1 MSDQATESIVV
12 GAPPEAVYAIV
23 LDFAHYPSWAA
34 DLKEVTVLD
43 ADADGTAHQVRY
55 RAAAFGRST
64 TYVLAYD
71 YSDAPR
77 KLAWEQASGDIT
89 ARIDGQYIFEPQ
101 GEGTKVTYHLEV
113 DLKFPLPGFIKQRAA
128 ARIVSTALRQL
139 RDRVESLYVTS
150 PSAETD
156 H

>member
-12 GAPPEAVYAIV
+12 SAPPAAVYAIV
-23 LDFAHYPSWAA
+23 TDFANYPTWAA

-43 ADADGTAHQVRY
+43 ADDDGTAHQVRY

-71 YSDAPR
+71 YSEAPH
-77 KLAWEQASGDIT
+77 KLNWEQASGDIT
-89 ARIDGQYIFEPQ
+89 ARIDGQYVFEPQ
-101 GEGTKVTYHLEV
+101 GDGTKVTYHLEV

-128 ARIVSTALRQL
+128 ARIVGTALRQL
-139 RDRVESLYVTS
+139 RDRVESVHAS
-150 PSAETD
+150 
-156 H
+156 

>member
-12 GAPPEAVYAIV
+12 SAPPEAVYAIV
-23 LDFAHYPSWAA
+23 TDFPNYPTWAA
-34 DLKEVTVLD
+34 DLKEVTVVD
-43 ADADGTAHQVRY
+43 ADADGTAHKVRY

-71 YSDAPR
+71 YSNAPR
-77 KLAWEQASGDIT
+77 KLSWGQDSGDIT
-89 ARIDGQYIFEPQ
+89 ARIDGTYEFEPQ

-128 ARIVSTALRQL
+128 ARIVGTALRQL
-139 RDRVESLYVTS
+139 RDRVESVHST
-150 PSAETD
+150 
-156 H
+156 